1 MRRFLLGLL
10 FFSLCGAVA
19 GAVLT
24 WPESASDP
32 ARNSPTLSEFQNG
45 VRSSRFA
52 ATTEQ
57 SSPEPYAQPEHTQRG
72 EKQVAAFP
80 AAAEAE
86 AGAPEDSARDVS
98 VQTYRVASSGSL
110 RQMLS
115 AGENVPEP
123 GIPRW
128 RLPIAPP
135 ELPRQ
140 EGRPTGAI
148 VLASTAPV
156 QAAAPAVEPAP
167 EQGPPKTL
175 ATPPAVA
182 IVEALLQDNPPA
194 VDPVA
199 AREPV
204 VTIETEKPR
213 TRSSN
218 EPATN
223 AAHQTL
229 ITGRHGERIAIHYHS
244 DIRSRSDAQRI
255 SVRLGSAGMSTVEMH
270 STAHI
275 VPLSLVRYFSRQ
287 DASAAVALAKGLGS
301 KTTDWHVDDCTA
313 YQHKPERGTIQLW
326 PATVA
331 TPSMVAHQANSA
343 SAK

>member
-1 MRRFLLGLL
+1 MCRSRRTALRPPDHCGKCSVRVKMSPSPAYLGGDCQ
-10 FFSLCGAVA
+10 SRHPNCRDRKA
-19 GAVLT
+19 G
-24 WPESASDP
+24 
-32 ARNSPTLSEFQNG
+32 
-45 VRSSRFA
+45 
-52 ATTEQ
+52 
-57 SSPEPYAQPEHTQRG
+57 QRG
-72 EKQVAAFP
+72 P
-80 AAAEAE
+80 
-86 AGAPEDSARDVS
+86 SCS
-98 VQTYRVASSGSL
+98 
-110 RQMLS
+110 
-115 AGENVPEP
+115 P
-123 GIPRW
+123 G
-128 RLPIAPP
+128 
-135 ELPRQ
+135 
-140 EGRPTGAI
+140 
-148 VLASTAPV
+148 TAPV